1 MKRKHVIQ
9 VQFSLALPRIMFYA
23 KNTTWRSSWLEKMQ
37 ENLDK
42 VKHLSKYIGEFWL
55 VMFWLNWNY
64 PKSPQQE

>member
-1 MKRKHVIQ
+1 MCEKYNLVTTFIQ

-42 VKHLSKYIGEFWL
+42 VINPSC
-55 VMFWLNWNY
+55 
-64 PKSPQQE
+64 